1 VDIGLIELLWKVFGT
16 VDEGPPTENVERRF
30 PFRSPVNNPEFA
42 VRFSLPFKSA
52 TRTRVWHL
60 CSGMASR
67 TIPRRFA
74 FLHVRRNST
83 SPLNGLQTP
92 MSSKDSNA
100 LSSMLRVDHA
110 GELAAFQIYS
120 GQLFILSRTHPE
132 LVPLIQEMQ
141 DQESHHLNTFNNL
154 LASHR
159 VRPTVMSPIWKIA
172 GWTLGAV
179 TAAMGKEA
187 AMACTSA
194 VETVIGEHYDDQIRG
209 LLELEK
215 KYPEG
220 GELSK
225 LTETVSE
232 FRDDELEHR
241 DIAIE
246 KDAEKAAGYP
256 ALEAVIGGG
265 CRAAIWISEKI

>member
-1 VDIGLIELLWKVFGT
+1 
-16 VDEGPPTENVERRF
+16 
-30 PFRSPVNNPEFA
+30 
-42 VRFSLPFKSA
+42 
-52 TRTRVWHL
+52 
-60 CSGMASR
+60 MALR
-67 TIPRRFA
+67 AAPRRLA
-74 FLHVRRNST
+74 LRLIRPHSAST
-83 SPLNGLQTP
+83 SQPSCSPPIAL
-92 MSSKDSNA
+92 SSRDSDA

-120 GQLFILSRTHPE
+120 GQLFVLSRTHPG

-154 LASHR
+154 LADHR
-159 VRPTVMSPIWKIA
+159 IRPTVMTPIWRVA
-172 GWTLGAV
+172 GWGLGAV

-194 VETVIGEHYDDQIRG
+194 VETVIGGHYDDQVRR
-209 LLELEK
+209 LMELEK

-220 GELSK
+220 GELTK
-225 LTETVSE
+225 LTGAVSQ

-246 KDAEKAAGYP
+246 KDAEKATGYP
-256 ALEAVIGGG
+256 VLNAVIGAG
-265 CRAAIWISEKI
+265 CRAAIWLSERI